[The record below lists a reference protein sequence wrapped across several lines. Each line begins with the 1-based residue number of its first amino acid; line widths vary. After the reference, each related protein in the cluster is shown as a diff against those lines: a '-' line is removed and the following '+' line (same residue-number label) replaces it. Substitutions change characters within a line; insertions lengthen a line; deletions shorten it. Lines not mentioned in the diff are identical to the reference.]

1 MCRKVVSLAVEDAMP
16 AMPKEEQVAL
26 KFAVLHPKPTYW
38 WVFLI
43 IALLIIALIV
53 IFCLCKKS
61 NSAATNNNVIA
72 VRRVPDKTP
81 NLSYEEHPITKQE
94 KRDNSRLSAGKAK
107 RCVNKCTRTGR
118 DVCRHWNSRSGCYD
132 KKH

>member
-81 NLSYEEHPITKQE
+81 NLSYEEPTHTAADASDIHGSAFTNMVDPPHEQVRFGDQVLVNYVE
-94 KRDNSRLSAGKAK
+94 KG
-107 RCVNKCTRTGR
+107 
-118 DVCRHWNSRSGCYD
+118 
-132 KKH
+132 